1 MICLLNKNYYIC
13 SIKLLLMNFL
23 EMLEEL
29 LKQRGVVKTKNASSS
44 FNLCVKEKPV
54 AESSVPASCVIGDMI
69 LNKEYDNAIL
79 TGEKILSECPDDYFA
94 HCNLMVAL
102 YKVGDI
108 EKCNKE
114 AKLAIIKGHHTG
126 FCENRLSINLYK
138 QKKYHQVIQLSDVLE
153 NSRVGLFFEDV
164 HKRKLRALK
173 HIKEALDT
181 EHDILFTEKEI
192 EELYEN
198 VEKLKKLRTWYLN
211 TKKRLHEMCYN
222 EENYKRLFDGD
233 KETKKQMDK
242 YQSLISELNR
252 KYGYLQ

>member
-1 MICLLNKNYYIC
+1 MEFFKILECLLKRRTV
-13 SIKLLLMNFL
+13 IKA
-23 EMLEEL
+23 E
-29 LKQRGVVKTKNASSS
+29 NASSV
-44 FNLCVKEKPV
+44 FNSCTEEKPV
-54 AESSVPASCVIGDMI
+54 VESSVPASCVIGNMV
-69 LNKEYDNAIL
+69 LNNEYDNAIL
-79 TGEKILSECPDDYFA
+79 NGEKILSECPDDYFA
-94 HCNLMVAL
+94 HCNLMVSL

-153 NSRVGLFFEDV
+153 NSRVGLLFDDV

-181 EHDILFTEKEI
+181 EHDILFTEKEK

-198 VEKLKKLRTWYLN
+198 VEKLKKTTYVVL
-211 TKKRLHEMCYN
+211 K
-222 EENYKRLFDGD
+222 YK
-233 KETKKQMDK
+233 KETT
-242 YQSLISELNR
+242 
-252 KYGYLQ
+252 

>member
-1 MICLLNKNYYIC
+1 
-13 SIKLLLMNFL
+13 MNFFK
-23 EMLEEL
+23 MLEYFF
-29 LKQRGVVKTKNASSS
+29 KRRVVVKTKNASSV
-44 FNLCVKEKPV
+44 FNLCIKEKPV
-54 AESSVPASCVIGDMI
+54 AESSVLASCVIGDMI

-198 VEKLKKLRTWYLN
+198 VEKLKILRAWYLN

>member
-1 MICLLNKNYYIC
+1 MLLNKNYYIC
-13 SIKLLLMNFL
+13 SIELLLMKFL
-23 EMLEEL
+23 KILECL
-29 LKQRGVVKTKNASSS
+29 LKRRTVIKTENASSV
-44 FNLCVKEKPV
+44 FNSCTEEKPV
-54 AESSVPASCVIGDMI
+54 VESSVPTSCVIGNMI

-79 TGEKILSECPDDYFA
+79 TGERILSECSDDYFA

-153 NSRVGLFFEDV
+153 NSRVELFFEDV

-222 EENYKRLFDGD
+222 KENYKRLFDGD

-242 YQSLISELNR
+242 YQSLIAELDR

>member
-1 MICLLNKNYYIC
+1 MKFLKMLDCLLKRRTV
-13 SIKLLLMNFL
+13 IKT
-23 EMLEEL
+23 E
-29 LKQRGVVKTKNASSS
+29 NASSV
-44 FNLCVKEKPV
+44 FNSCSEEKPV
-54 AESSVPASCVIGDMI
+54 VESSVPTSCVIGNMV

-79 TGEKILSECPDDYFA
+79 TGERILLECPDDYFA

-153 NSRVGLFFEDV
+153 NSRVGLLFDDV

-233 KETKKQMDK
+233 EETKKQMDK
-242 YQSLISELNR
+242 YQSLIAELDR
-252 KYGYLQ
+252 KYSYLQ